1 LGLGVA
7 AVARRARL
15 RPPNPSSD
23 RLVFPF
29 SRCALAECAS
39 AIANGGV
46 ACPCC
51 GVDVDAHGAD
61 FVVLRLCGN
70 GGGVGND
77 GASDGALVSSEEMRT
92 SIVQRLF
99 GGGNSGGVASVRNT
113 NRNRQRVVTYQGL
126 VAGHAQNMNLFQWML
141 QLALKQLRVRSESNR
156 QRSRA
161 IEATISQSRRE
172 FDAYVE
178 SAKASQRETL
188 ARMEQLERQ
197 SQGAYPAGGDF
208 YF

>member
-1 LGLGVA
+1 M
-7 AVARRARL
+7 
-15 RPPNPSSD
+15 
-23 RLVFPF
+23 
-29 SRCALAECAS
+29 
-39 AIANGGV
+39 

-51 GVDVDAHGAD
+51 GEDADAHGAD
-61 FVVLRLCGN
+61 FVVFWLCGK

-77 GASDGALVSSEEMRT
+77 GASDGSLVSSEEMRT

-99 GGGNSGGVASVRNT
+99 GGGNFGGVPSVRN
-113 NRNRQRVVTYQGL
+113 RNGQRVVTYQSIT
-126 VAGHAQNMNLFQWML
+126 AGHAQNVNLFQWML